1 MDPMASHR
9 ILHFVFNGDVT
20 VGSDKENTAVL
31 VGPGIEPVHAVLSR
45 ASSGNIQIEPV
56 SRTAKLLING
66 NTIDKRTE
74 LKNNDR

>member
-1 MDPMASHR
+1 MASHR
-9 ILHFVFNGDVT
+9 ILHFVFEGDVT
-20 VGSDKENTAVL
+20 AGSDKENTIVL

-45 ASSGNIQIEPV
+45 APSGNIQIEPV

-66 NTIDKRTE
+66 ATINKRTE